1 MMKRVWILS
10 VILPALLPAALQRIE
25 VSERSDVLDG
35 KSFAAAGPYERI
47 TGKAYF
53 AVDPNLPAN
62 KIITDIAKAPRNATG
77 LVEFSADFY
86 CLKPRDPKNGNH
98 ALLFEV
104 SNRGGKGMLG
114 TFDFGGSLDPRTQ
127 ADFGDDFLLEQGYT
141 LVWLGWEFDVPPGPA
156 MLRLYAPVAKGITGL
171 VRSEI
176 TVDHVSTRQSLGDR
190 NVLAYPVSNPADP
203 ALVLT
208 VRDQPMANA
217 RRFRA
222 MPGISK
228 AAPTSSCSPVSN
240 PAASTN
246 WCTSP
251 RSSARWP
258 GSRRRPR
265 FNLVLQIRHPQ
276 RHTALR
282 PARIH
287 QTRLRLRHFPERPF
301 PAHLP
306 LLRFQS
312 G

>member
-35 KSFAAAGPYERI
+35 KSFGAAGPYERI

-127 ADFGDDFLLEQGYT
+127 ADFGDNFLLEQGYT
-141 LVWLGWEFDVPPGPA
+141 LVWLGWEFDVPPGTRHAPA
-156 MLRLYAPVAKGITGL
+156 LCARCQGHHRPGTFRNHRRSRLHPPIARRSQCPGVSGLEPRRPRAGPHRARLSRWQTHAAAARCLAYRRRHPHRPAARLRSRPHLRTGLPVAG
-171 VRSEI
+171 S
-176 TVDHVSTRQSLGDR
+176 
-190 NVLAYPVSNPADP
+190 A
-203 ALVLT
+203 
-208 VRDQPMANA
+208 A
-217 RRFRA
+217 RR
-222 MPGISK
+222 
-228 AAPTSSCSPVSN
+228 
-240 PAASTN
+240 
-246 WCTSP
+246 P
-251 RSSARWP
+251 RP
-258 GSRRRPR
+258 RRRPR
-265 FNLVLQIRHPQ
+265 L
-276 RHTALR
+276 
-282 PARIH
+282 
-287 QTRLRLRHFPERPF
+287 
-301 PAHLP
+301 HL
-306 LLRFQS
+306 LL
-312 G
+312 